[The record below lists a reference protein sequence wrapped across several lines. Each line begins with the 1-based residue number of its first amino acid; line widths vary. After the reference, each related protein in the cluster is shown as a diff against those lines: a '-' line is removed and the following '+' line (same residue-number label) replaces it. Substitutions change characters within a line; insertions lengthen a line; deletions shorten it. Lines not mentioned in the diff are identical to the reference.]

1 MDAQEAYA
9 LRYTP
14 MRCMTMK
21 CIPMRYTLVRCAHMR
36 YTPAGCTPTLSD
48 IIFMATKYRNIA
60 PESHLIGTVV
70 APLLHLV
77 RRLSL
82 FQKDGDKEQPLLEVL
97 DMYGL

>member
-1 MDAQEAYA
+1 LALCQERLTTLFDTPRKSKLA
-9 LRYTP
+9 LRSSLFNTVDILDGSDLDLIW
-14 MRCMTMK
+14 T
-21 CIPMRYTLVRCAHMR
+21 
-36 YTPAGCTPTLSD
+36 TLSD
-48 IIFMATKYRNIA
+48 ITFMATKYRNIA